1 VLSVV
6 KYYNWLIT
14 NWFISS
20 ISNKLIM
27 KRTLRIFFTFILL
40 PCLIISCSSVNN
52 YKISSPDGR
61 IELTVSSSDTSGIS
75 FSVWFDNIR
84 VLKDCP
90 FQLIFKGMPSFSR
103 NLKISGSGITV
114 IDETWERVWGKRR
127 QVRNNCTEM
136 ELEFTEKG
144 DRNRQ
149 IILIFRAYNDGI
161 AFRYEIPQQ
170 DAISEFSIVREN
182 SIFRFTG
189 DHRIWAT
196 HWNDFHTSQ
205 EHEFIEGHLSDLKM
219 DDILGTPLLVQADT
233 NIWVS
238 LLEANLT
245 DWAGMCLAAGPE
257 QYAVT
262 TRLSPLPDE
271 PDVVVK
277 STAPGHSPW
286 RVIML
291 GDHPGKLIESDI
303 IHNLN
308 EPCALEDVSWIKPGK
323 SAWDWWWNDGYAPDK
338 GRKLGPDTESHKY
351 FIDFA
356 SEMGWPYQLVDWY
369 WYGPPFTSMET
380 FGPNPVSDITIYTDE
395 CNVPEIVKYAASKG
409 VKTILWL
416 EWHHVNKQMDEA
428 FALYEKWG
436 VAGVKID
443 FMDRNDQEMVNFYY
457 RVVKK
462 AAEHH
467 LLVDFHGAYMPT
479 GIERTWPNFI
489 TREGVLGNEYNK
501 WSDRITPDH
510 CLTIPFTRMLGGHMD
525 FTPGGFVHGNRETF
539 RIAQQTGLP
548 YTMVRGTRCFQLA
561 MFVVY
566 ESALQ
571 VICDSPYNYRKSPD
585 GLDFLKMVPTTWDET
600 KVITGQV
607 GDFIAVARRSGEEWY
622 IGIMTDRTPRNLE
635 ISLDFLDEGRYH
647 AVIWSDTPES
657 EKFPERL
664 SKSEMNLTNKDIHL
678 ARLASEGGQVIY
690 LVPEK

>member
-1 VLSVV
+1 
-6 KYYNWLIT
+6 
-14 NWFISS
+14 
-20 ISNKLIM
+20 M
-27 KRTLRIFFTFILL
+27 
-40 PCLIISCSSVNN
+40 
-52 YKISSPDGR
+52 
-61 IELTVSSSDTSGIS
+61 TVSSSDTSGIS

-90 FQLIFKGMPSFSR
+90 FQLIFKGMPSFGR
-103 NLKISGSGITV
+103 QLKVSGSGITV

-136 ELEFTEKG
+136 ELKFTETG

-149 IILIFRAYNDGI
+149 INLIFRAYNDGI

-170 DAISEFSIVREN
+170 EAISEFSIAREN
-182 SIFRFTG
+182 SLFRFTG

-277 STAPGHSPW
+277 SSAPGHSPW

-291 GDHPGKLIESDI
+291 GDHPGKFIESDI

-380 FGPNPVSDITIYTDE
+380 FEPNPESDITRYTDA

-443 FMDRNDQEMVNFYY
+443 FMDRNDQEMVNFYH

-539 RIAQQTGLP
+539 RVAQQAGLP

-657 EKFPERL
+657 EQYPERL
-664 SKSEMNLTNKDIHL
+664 IKSEIILTNKDKHEAKL
-678 ARLASEGGQVIY
+678 VSGGGQVMHLI
-690 LVPEK
+690 LE